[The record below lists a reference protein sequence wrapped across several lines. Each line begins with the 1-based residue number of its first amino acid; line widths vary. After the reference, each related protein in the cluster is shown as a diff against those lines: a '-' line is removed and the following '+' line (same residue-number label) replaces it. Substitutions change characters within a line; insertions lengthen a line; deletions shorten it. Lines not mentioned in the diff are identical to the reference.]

1 MIMRKV
7 DYEHNRIMTLI
18 DGQLAWVEYPSQN
31 LIELMP
37 SQYTV
42 ERIPNNTDI
51 EKVEN

>member
-1 MIMRKV
+1 MIIQNV

-18 DGQLAWVEYPSQN
+18 DGRLAWVEYPLQN

-42 ERIPNNTDI
+42 ERIPNSSEI
-51 EKVEN
+51 EKVED

>member
-1 MIMRKV
+1 MITQNV
-7 DYEHNRIMTLI
+7 DYVHDRIMTLI

-42 ERIPNNTDI
+42 ERVPDSSEN
-51 EKVEN
+51 EKAED